1 MAIAVGD
8 LLRIDTELVR
18 VIFALCL
25 LKERFPNAGPCN
37 LKARYPINRIDRQ
50 AQAGHCDFLSQRCAN
65 ACGSRDITRANRDGR
80 MILSLRQRRSLNI
93 LVC

>member
-50 AQAGHCDFLSQRCAN
+50 AQAGHLVV
-65 ACGSRDITRANRDGR
+65 DGLLQGR
-80 MILSLRQRRSLNI
+80 SHFSL
-93 LVC
+93 